1 MDEKL
6 ISTGMRYKAKFIL
19 ICTLWLLY
27 SCSKQTQ
34 KITLT
39 LFTWTSYEEYKAN
52 LTLVSNFQKMYPRV
66 KVKIINDPTTAAM
79 DKLQTMI
86 AGGVPPDVMSIHGAF
101 FIPLASRG
109 ALLDL
114 EKYVV
119 ADKELDLLDF
129 YPRLLKICRYKD
141 KLYSLPR
148 YASVYVLFYNKD
160 LFDRNNLSYPN
171 ENWTWRD
178 YLNAAIK
185 ITKDTDNDGRID
197 IYGCVIDFWG
207 ARIYPWLWQNN
218 GDVFNENKTE
228 CILNSKECVEAIQFL
243 VDLQYK
249 YRVTPQTLP
258 NEYKNN
264 VEMFVS
270 GKVGMFISGAWDIQK
285 IRKSLN
291 FSWDIAPLPKNK
303 TRATLLGTENYA
315 ISSKTKYPNESYL
328 LLKYLVS
335 KEAQK
340 FMIDTLEKQP
350 SRISVSKYY
359 LLKSTGYNRRVL
371 VDALN
376 YGKEPP
382 NIPEWNQ
389 LLPIFQTELE
399 YIWVGKKSVVEGLSS
414 ATEKINQM
422 IKKYP

>member
-1 MDEKL
+1 
-6 ISTGMRYKAKFIL
+6 
-19 ICTLWLLY
+19 
-27 SCSKQTQ
+27 
-34 KITLT
+34 
-39 LFTWTSYEEYKAN
+39 
-52 LTLVSNFQKMYPRV
+52 LTLVSNFQKMYPQI

-101 FIPLASRG
+101 FVPLAYRG

-114 EKYVV
+114 ERYVT
-119 ADKELDLLDF
+119 ADKELDVSDF
-129 YPRLLKICRYKD
+129 HPRLLKICKYRD

-160 LFDRNNLSYPN
+160 LFDKNNLTYPD
-171 ENWTWRD
+171 ENWTWED
-178 YLNAAIK
+178 YLNAAVK
-185 ITKDTDNDGRID
+185 ITEDVDNDGKID

-218 GDVFNENKTE
+218 GNVFNKDKTE
-228 CILNSKECVEAIQFL
+228 CTLDSKECIEAIQFL
-243 VDLQYK
+243 VDLQQKYK
-249 YRVTPQTLP
+249 VTPQTLP

-315 ISSKTKYPNESYL
+315 ISSKTKYPEEAYL
-328 LLKYLVS
+328 LLKYLLS

-340 FMIDTLEKQP
+340 FMIDELEKQP
-350 SRISVSKYY
+350 SRISVSKYF
-359 LLKSTGYNRRVL
+359 LSKNTGYNRKVL

-389 LLPIFQTELE
+389 LLPIFQTELD
-399 YIWVGKKSVVEGLSS
+399 YIWVGKKTVIEGLSS
-414 ATEKINQM
+414 ATEKINQI
-422 IKKYP
+422 IKHHTH

>member
-1 MDEKL
+1 
-6 ISTGMRYKAKFIL
+6 
-19 ICTLWLLY
+19 
-27 SCSKQTQ
+27 
-34 KITLT
+34 
-39 LFTWTSYEEYKAN
+39 
-52 LTLVSNFQKMYPRV
+52 
-66 KVKIINDPTTAAM
+66 
-79 DKLQTMI
+79 
-86 AGGVPPDVMSIHGAF
+86 
-101 FIPLASRG
+101 
-109 ALLDL
+109 
-114 EKYVV
+114 
-119 ADKELDLLDF
+119 
-129 YPRLLKICRYKD
+129 
-141 KLYSLPR
+141 
-148 YASVYVLFYNKD
+148 
-160 LFDRNNLSYPN
+160 LSYPN

-249 YRVTPQTLP
+249 YGVTPQTLP

-389 LLPIFQTELE
+389 LLPIFQTELD